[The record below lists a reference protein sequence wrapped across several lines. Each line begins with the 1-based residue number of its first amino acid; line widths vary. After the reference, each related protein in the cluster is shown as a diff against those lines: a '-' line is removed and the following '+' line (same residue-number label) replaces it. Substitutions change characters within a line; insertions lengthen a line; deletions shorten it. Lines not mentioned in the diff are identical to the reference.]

1 MSIKT
6 WLDTVDGT
14 PNVCIFWG
22 GSSTKARPST
32 AVVRTDLPPPE
43 FTRSQWDDVNNQWV
57 DVTPVPP
64 AMVGSREIRESLTG
78 AERRTI
84 RRSSNDDV
92 GDAYEEVIT
101 MGSYELPVDDPKLS
115 DFLTLV
121 RSAHP
126 EHTYNDLAE
135 LIGAEVL

>member
-1 MSIKT
+1 MSIET

-22 GSSTKARPST
+22 KSRTKVYPET
-32 AVVRTDLPPPE
+32 ATVRTDLPAPK
-43 FTRSQWDDVNNQWV
+43 FVRSQWDDVNNQWV
-57 DVTPVPP
+57 DVTPVSP
-64 AMVGSREIRESLTG
+64 AMVGSREIRESLTR

-84 RRSSNDDV
+84 RKSSSDDV

-101 MGSYELPVDDPKLS
+101 MGSYQLPVDDPRLS

-121 RSAHP
+121 RSVHNQ
-126 EHTYNDLAE
+126 HTFNGLAA
-135 LIGAEVL
+135 LIGAEEI